1 LRLIVRQTARGEK
14 LDTDLVERAK
24 AIVERYDRATLKG
37 HDAPN
42 IVPLPA
48 AMTTVSRAPTTLL
61 CYKSIDVPDCRLG
74 QGSSHEEGEEFLC
87 GLWCSG

>member
-1 LRLIVRQTARGEK
+1 VRQTARGAK

-37 HDAPN
+37 HEAPN

-48 AMTTVSRAPTTLL
+48 ADDHGGRGLQRQCLQIALGNDEVS
-61 CYKSIDVPDCRLG
+61 
-74 QGSSHEEGEEFLC
+74 
-87 GLWCSG
+87 CS